1 MDAPAWLKAL
11 AAHRDVAAVAL
22 AVTGY
27 VAGSAAA
34 GSFQHQYEQA
44 VRYGQAHWDAA
55 LFPGTVDGMIIAAT
69 LVIWHAAR
77 RKLGLARSWPGYLVL
92 ALGIAVTVTINL
104 SPNYPS
110 WAVWLRPGIYA
121 WPAVAFAVAFEMAVW
136 LRRMNSETEPAA
148 AEAQPAAEHAGE
160 VPAGEPASPGPGTPR
175 QQGEAR
181 RARRP
186 RPASPASKRSPAWQQ
201 LPADEL
207 AARVRAATGR
217 NALAKDLGC
226 SRPTADRLLTE
237 HGANGHRLAEV

>member
-136 LRRMNSETEPAA
+136 LRRMNSEGEAGAPAA
-148 AEAQPAAEHAGE
+148 ARLAGQQACPGLAAAAGRR
-160 VPAGEPASPGPGTPR
+160 AGRPGPGGDRAQRPG
-175 QQGEAR
+175 QG
-181 RARRP
+181 P
-186 RPASPASKRSPAWQQ
+186 GLQPAHGGPA
-201 LPADEL
+201 AD
-207 AARVRAATGR
+207 
-217 NALAKDLGC
+217 
-226 SRPTADRLLTE
+226 
-237 HGANGHRLAEV
+237 